1 MQLSGENVQ
10 PQPMTGGMNLSGFG
24 YEVVSHV
31 GRGHSASARVVR
43 ELETGHLFVAKCV
56 SLAALNEHDQDYANQ
71 EAGLLQ
77 SLRHPF
83 VVAYHDSFLVDGAN
97 VLVIVME
104 YCEGGDLRK
113 LISEMAQS
121 GRHFAEDQVMT
132 WFVQI
137 ALALRYIHSEK
148 VLHRD
153 LKTSNIFL
161 NDNLSTV
168 KLGDF
173 GISRVLE
180 QTLDAAVTMVGTPYY
195 MSPEVCSNSPYSWK
209 SDIWALGCVLYEM
222 CMLKHAFES
231 SSLLGLVYKICS
243 DHYEPIPSFYSAE
256 LNDLVRRLLSKKES
270 SRPAIDELLEI
281 PYVKSYLEKAEAL
294 LGPLIADGLNVP
306 LPKGHRPSICREALP
321 DQFVHSLSTV
331 QAGSSLPT
339 LGFYQLDPHSRAVI
353 IASRVRRQ
361 LVKGKVNW
369 IAALAPFDETSEGV
383 LSQPKMQAALASL
396 HLGLSDEEA
405 VFLVESLAQGHEA
418 KVSLLTFEA
427 QLVEAVNSPEVQQLE
442 AWAEQLLH
450 CLGACVSEALHAGD
464 QEGLGML
471 NPEAFRAVM
480 QDVAPEM
487 SPKQIDLLELLA
499 GKDRLGSVD
508 YMDFVDTFGARRPRP
523 PKRDAFMEFADAFGD
538 PPEFQGPP
546 CLGGIPPP
554 PCVGGL
560 PPPAPC
566 IGGFPPAPPLDG
578 GTAHS
583 FQSCSEMG

>member
-1 MQLSGENVQ
+1 MNLELHASGENAH
-10 PQPMTGGMNLSGFG
+10 PTPINGMNLSGFG

-43 ELETGHLFVAKCV
+43 ELDTSQVFVAKCV

-71 EAGLLQ
+71 EAFLLQ

-104 YCEGGDLRK
+104 YCRGGDMRK

-121 GRHFAEDQVMT
+121 RRHFSEEQVMT

-161 NDNLSTV
+161 TDDLSTV

-195 MSPEVCSNSPYSWK
+195 MSPEVCSNAPYSWK

-243 DHYEPIPSFYSAE
+243 DHYEPIPGFYSAE
-256 LNDLVRRLLSKKES
+256 LNDLVRQLLSKSED
-270 SRPAIDELLEI
+270 SRPSIDELLEI
-281 PYVKSYLEKAEAL
+281 PYVRTYLEKAEAL
-294 LGPLIADGLNVP
+294 LGPLIADESVP
-306 LPKGHRPSICREALP
+306 MPKGHRASICRESLP
-321 DQFVHSLSTV
+321 DEMAQSLTTV
-331 QAGSSLPT
+331 QAGNTLPS
-339 LGFYQLDPHSRAVI
+339 LGFYQLDPHARAVI

-361 LVKGKVNW
+361 LVKRKVNW
-369 IAALAPFDETSEGV
+369 IASLAPFDETSEGA
-383 LSQPKMQAALASL
+383 LSQEKMQTALASL
-396 HLGLSDEEA
+396 HLGLSEEEA
-405 VFLVESLAQGHEA
+405 AFLVESLAQGPEA

-427 QLVEAVNSPEVQQLE
+427 QLDEAVDCPEVLQLESWAQQLL
-442 AWAEQLLH
+442 Q
-450 CLGACVSEALHAGD
+450 CLGACLTEALHAQDG
-464 QEGLGML
+464 EGLGML
-471 NPEAFRAVM
+471 HPEDFRDVI
-480 QDVAPEM
+480 QEVAPEI
-487 SPKQIDLLELLA
+487 SPKHVDLLELVA
-499 GKDRLGSVD
+499 GKDRLGSID
-508 YMDFVDTFGARRPRP
+508 YMDFVDTFGALRPRP
-523 PKRDAFMEFADAFGD
+523 PKRDAFMEFANAFGD

-546 CLGGIPPP
+546 
-554 PCVGGL
+554 
-560 PPPAPC
+560 PPAPD
-566 IGGFPPAPPLDG
+566 GVAFPPAPPLDG
-578 GTAHS
+578 DTARS
-583 FQSCSEMG
+583 FQSCTEMV